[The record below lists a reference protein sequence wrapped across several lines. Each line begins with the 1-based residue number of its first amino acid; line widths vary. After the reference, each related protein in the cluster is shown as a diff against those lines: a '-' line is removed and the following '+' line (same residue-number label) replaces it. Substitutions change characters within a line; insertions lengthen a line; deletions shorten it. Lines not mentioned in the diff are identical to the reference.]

1 MKKRL
6 LSWLVGFETAEML
19 RRQSEMLV
27 AANRETFDL
36 QERIAKE
43 TGRRCDAERRT
54 DRLERQIEHLKA
66 VIVYQDK
73 KMDYIVRANPDVK
86 ISQTQWDKEVG
97 EAPEYYKSVL
107 LDAFQSQGK

>member
-36 QERIAKE
+36 HERIAKE
-43 TGRRCDAERRT
+43 TGRRCDAERRAE
-54 DRLERQIEHLKA
+54 RLEKQIAYLKA
-66 VIVYQDK
+66 VVVYQDK
-73 KMDYIVRANPDVK
+73 KMGYIGSIIPNVNV
-86 ISQTQWDKEVG
+86 SQAQLDKEIG
-97 EAPEYYKSVL
+97 EAPEYYKDVL
-107 LDAFQSQGK
+107 LDAFNTHG